1 MTQQI
6 NLYDPRLRPSREL
19 ATARNLGVAVAVLL
33 LTMTAAA
40 TWLRVGADRRQA
52 ELANIQTEVRSE
64 QTRLAALEKQLAEQ
78 KVSAALLGEIAA
90 ARDAVE
96 VRSEALKV
104 LDAGQ
109 LGNAT
114 GFSAMM
120 SGFARQT
127 VGDLWLTGFTATRG
141 GEDIEIRGRLLDPA
155 HLPAYVQR
163 LSREPVFQG
172 RRFATLQM
180 KHGEPEAAA
189 GQPAQGAQ
197 TAPPPALPRYVEFVL
212 RSENIVPATVMG
224 AGKGAG
230 Q

>member
-19 ATARNLGVAVAVLL
+19 ATARNLGVAAGVLL
-33 LTMTAAA
+33 LALTASA
-40 TWLRVGADRRQA
+40 TWLRVGADRQQA
-52 ELANIQTEVRSE
+52 ELARVQAEVRSE
-64 QTRLAALEKQLAEQ
+64 QPRLAALQKQLAEQ

-90 ARDAVE
+90 TRDAVAT
-96 VRSEALKV
+96 RSEVLKV

-120 SGFARQT
+120 NGFARQT
-127 VGDLWLTGFTATRG
+127 VSDLWLTGFAATRG
-141 GEDIEIRGRLLDPA
+141 GEEIEIRGRLLDPA
-155 HLPAYVQR
+155 RLPAYVQR

-180 KHGEPEAAA
+180 THGEPEAAT
-189 GQPAQGAQ
+189 GQPAPGAQ
-197 TAPPPALPRYVEFVL
+197 PAPPPALPRYVEFVL
-212 RSENIVPATVMG
+212 RSENIAPAAAAG
-224 AGKGAG
+224 AAKEAA

>member
-40 TWLRVGADRRQA
+40 TWLRVGADRQQA
-52 ELANIQTEVRSE
+52 EFANIQTEVRNE

-180 KHGEPEAAA
+180 KHGEPEATA

-197 TAPPPALPRYVEFVL
+197 PTPPALPRYVEFVL
-212 RSENIVPATVMG
+212 RSENIVPATAAG